1 MVLKECVT
9 DPNTNA
15 DDSRLSNLAAKFE
28 ETVYQNAPNK
38 VLQKHS
44 LQIDITFITFGK
56 YYFHQN
62 SLLFL
67 RTRILRI
74 LQRKCIISRLNHLLL
89 VITEEVYKK
98 KCLFSINFQ
107 SFSLLFLFFYFNF

>member
-38 VLQKHS
+38 VNN
-44 LQIDITFITFGK
+44 IYNTD
-56 YYFHQN
+56 
-62 SLLFL
+62 
-67 RTRILRI
+67 
-74 LQRKCIISRLNHLLL
+74 
-89 VITEEVYKK
+89 
-98 KCLFSINFQ
+98 
-107 SFSLLFLFFYFNF
+107 